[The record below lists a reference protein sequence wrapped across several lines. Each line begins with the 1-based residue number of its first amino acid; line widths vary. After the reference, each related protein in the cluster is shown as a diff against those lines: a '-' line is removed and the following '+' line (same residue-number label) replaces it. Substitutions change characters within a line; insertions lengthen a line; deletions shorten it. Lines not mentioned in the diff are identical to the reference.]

1 MSAVSGT
8 SAHEF
13 EQVQEIQPPSVQKC
27 FLHDLCRSA
36 QSRSG
41 DHKTHVKI
49 GCALHNGCRQMLLYV
64 PFSFCAGD
72 PASKCSEMHDLCR
85 SAQSRSGDH
94 KTHVKIGCA
103 LHNGCRQM
111 LLYVPFSFCYSVFWV
126 ICWSLD
132 VYMSDLSYLV
142 QGESSLQ
149 CWTSLLCS

>member
-64 PFSFCAGD
+64 PFSFC
-72 PASKCSEMHDLCR
+72 
-85 SAQSRSGDH
+85 
-94 KTHVKIGCA
+94 
-103 LHNGCRQM
+103 
-111 LLYVPFSFCYSVFWV
+111 YSVFWV

-142 QGESSLQ
+142 QGESSPCSVGRPFCVHEFLP
-149 CWTSLLCS
+149 LLCDVSFDLTDKTIVLCHFFSSLIFF